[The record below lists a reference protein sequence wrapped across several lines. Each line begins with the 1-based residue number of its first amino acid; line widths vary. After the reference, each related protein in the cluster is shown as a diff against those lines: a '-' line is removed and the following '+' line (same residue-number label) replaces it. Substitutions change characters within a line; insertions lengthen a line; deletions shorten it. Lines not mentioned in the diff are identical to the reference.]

1 MSDLKLIKGGKIVV
15 REWELEE
22 QKYYWKEV
30 DLESEEF
37 VEYIYYPIELEP
49 NLNLRDVFLLISKN
63 IKLFSIVSGCSYLEE
78 LVNEA
83 LGQPETF
90 NNDIIGLLL
99 YRQTEIRENEL
110 IMCVSVCGLTTG
122 DKTIPIESVPV
133 NTLVIYPIIDC
144 NKLIIEEK
152 VSLPL
157 PFTVN
162 DVIRGIVESF
172 TAYGPPSLRDI
183 LIDVVIEDEAPEIEV
198 IDDKEGK
205 K

>member
-15 REWELEE
+15 HEWELEE
-22 QKYYWKEV
+22 QKYYWKEIDV
-30 DLESEEF
+30 ESEEF
-37 VEYIYYPIELEP
+37 IEYIYYPIELEP

-63 IKLFSIVSGCSYLEE
+63 IRLFSIVSGCSYLEE
-78 LVNEA
+78 LVDEV
-83 LGQPETF
+83 LSQPQTF
-90 NNDIIGLLL
+90 NKDIIGLLL
-99 YRQTEIRENEL
+99 YRQTEIRDDEL

-122 DKTIPIESVPV
+122 NETIPIESIPA
-133 NTLVIYPIIDC
+133 NTLVLYPIIDC

-172 TAYGPPSLRDI
+172 TAYGPPSLRDVLSNI
-183 LIDVVIEDEAPEIEV
+183 TIEEDAPEIEV
-198 IDDKEGK
+198 IDDENDK
-205 K
+205 